1 MSAPSSVPSRVRLRL
16 GHAALQHLADGSR
29 VRLLHIKGEALDA
42 RLAVGRE
49 PSTDCDVLVH
59 PDDVDALASALR
71 TAGWEPITRFEHGS
85 VFGHAATFYSP
96 VWGTVDVHR
105 AFPGLDG
112 DPHAAF
118 MTLWD
123 RREEQELGGL
133 VCAVPDLPCQRLLL
147 LLHAARDAM
156 GRRGHDTEAAWTAA
170 TDAERA
176 EVDALADRLGA
187 RVPLALVTGRPERAR
202 GRAGEHLWRA
212 VAADANPTEVWRAR
226 LRDAHGRE
234 RLRLLV
240 AAGRVNPDHLR
251 LRLGHP
257 PSKAELRR
265 EWWAR
270 WLRGARRLRAAGRR
284 RG

>member
-1 MSAPSSVPSRVRLRL
+1 MSVPSSVPSRVRLRL

-29 VRLLHIKGEALDA
+29 ARLLHIKGEALHPC
-42 RLAVGRE
+42 LAADRA

-59 PDDVDALASALR
+59 PDDVDALVAALG

-105 AFPGLDG
+105 AFPGLDR
-112 DPHAAF
+112 DPLGTFA
-118 MTLWD
+118 TLWD
-123 RREEQELGGL
+123 RREERELGGRM
-133 VCAVPDLPCQRLLL
+133 CAVPDLPCQRLLL

-156 GRRGHDTEAAWTAA
+156 GRREHDVRAAWTAA
-170 TDAERA
+170 TDPERT
-176 EVDALADRLGA
+176 EVDQLADRLGA
-187 RVPLALVTGRPERAR
+187 RVPLALATGRPERAR

-226 LRDAHGRE
+226 LLDARGRE

-257 PSKAELRR
+257 PSRAELRR

-270 WLRGARRLRAAGRR
+270 WLRGARRLRDGRG